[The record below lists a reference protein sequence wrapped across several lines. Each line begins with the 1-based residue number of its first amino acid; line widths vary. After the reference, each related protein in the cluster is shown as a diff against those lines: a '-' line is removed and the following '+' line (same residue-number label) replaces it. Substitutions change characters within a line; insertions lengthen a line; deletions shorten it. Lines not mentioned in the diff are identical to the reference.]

1 MVGGLFGVLFV
12 GGVSEVRLGAGGEPS
27 VYRPLEFGFFDV
39 IYFHVTI
46 VDVFLDVIVS
56 NSLLFFDFL

>member
-1 MVGGLFGVLFV
+1 MVGVLFGVLFV

-39 IYFHVTI
+39 IYF
-46 VDVFLDVIVS
+46 
-56 NSLLFFDFL
+56 LLLSIN